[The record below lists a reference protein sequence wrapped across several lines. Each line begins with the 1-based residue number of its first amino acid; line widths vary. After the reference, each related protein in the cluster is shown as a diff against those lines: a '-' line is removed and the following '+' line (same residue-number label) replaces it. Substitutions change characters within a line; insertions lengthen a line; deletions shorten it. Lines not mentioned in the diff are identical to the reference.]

1 MISLKEDY
9 VDLGALLSLKDF
21 WNSSIVVDFETI
33 FFVGFLNF
41 FSVGF
46 LKTFVE
52 EGF

>member
-1 MISLKEDY
+1 MIFLKEDY
-9 VDLGALLSLKDF
+9 VDLGAPLLTDF
-21 WNSSIVVDFETI
+21 WNSSNVVDFETI

-52 EGF
+52 VGF